1 MGKNLIMNKKTNN
14 ATTTTKKDVKP
25 KLIVENSCFSGDC

>member
-1 MGKNLIMNKKTNN
+1 MGKNLIMNKKANN
-14 ATTTTKKDVKP
+14 ATTTKKDVKP